1 MKKVYV
7 VLLIILFLFLWI
19 INVNAQSPI
28 TVIEKQKTENI
39 IQYKD
44 TTSILIPTHIA
55 KQIMFDLIA
64 ADSAKE
70 ELKLTH
76 TLLSLIEKKVTLK
89 DSIINAMTVK
99 NQTYA
104 QQILLYKEKEK
115 QYIDYTKTLKMDVK
129 KAKFKNHLFTTV
141 GFVAI
146 LAGALLVF
154 VKS

>member
-1 MKKVYV
+1 MKKIYIA
-7 VLLIILFLFLWI
+7 LIII
-19 INVNAQSPI
+19 IIIFWSIAVNAQS
-28 TVIEKQKTENI
+28 VVEVVEKQKVENV

-44 TTSILIPTHIA
+44 TTPIVIPAYVA

-70 ELKLTH
+70 ELKLAH
-76 TLLSLIEKKVTLK
+76 TLLSLVEKKVTLK
-89 DSIINAMTVK
+89 DSLINSMTTK
-99 NQTYA
+99 NKTYA

-115 QYIDYTKTLKMDVK
+115 QYIAYTKTLKTDVK
-129 KAKFKNHLFTTV
+129 KAKFKNNLFTTV

-146 LAGALLVF
+146 LAGALFLF

>member
-1 MKKVYV
+1 MKKIYIA
-7 VLLIILFLFLWI
+7 LIIIVI
-19 INVNAQSPI
+19 IFWSIAVNAQS
-28 TVIEKQKTENI
+28 VIEVVEKQKVENV

-44 TTSILIPTHIA
+44 TTPIVIPAYVA

-76 TLLSLIEKKVTLK
+76 TLLSLVEKKVTLK
-89 DSIINAMTVK
+89 DSLINSMTTK
-99 NQTYA
+99 NKTYA

-115 QYIDYTKTLKMDVK
+115 QYIAYTKTLKTDVK
-129 KAKFKNHLFTTV
+129 KAKFKNNLFTTV
-141 GFVAI
+141 GFVGI
-146 LAGALLVF
+146 LAGALFLF

>member
-1 MKKVYV
+1 MKKIYIA
-7 VLLIILFLFLWI
+7 LIIIVI
-19 INVNAQSPI
+19 IFWSIAVNAQS
-28 TVIEKQKTENI
+28 VIEVVEKQKVENV

-44 TTSILIPTHIA
+44 TTPIVIPAYVA

-76 TLLSLIEKKVTLK
+76 TLLSLVEKKVTLK
-89 DSIINAMTVK
+89 DSLINSMTTK
-99 NQTYA
+99 NKTYA

-115 QYIDYTKTLKMDVK
+115 QYIAYTKTLKTDVK
-129 KAKFKNHLFTTV
+129 KAKFKNNLFTTV

-146 LAGALLVF
+146 LAGALFLF

>member
-1 MKKVYV
+1 MKKIYIA
-7 VLLIILFLFLWI
+7 LIIIVI
-19 INVNAQSPI
+19 IFWSIAVNAQS
-28 TVIEKQKTENI
+28 VVEVVEKQKVENV

-44 TTSILIPTHIA
+44 TTPIIIPAYVA

-70 ELKLTH
+70 ELKLAH
-76 TLLSLIEKKVTLK
+76 TLLSLVEKKVTLK
-89 DSIINAMTVK
+89 DSLINSMTTK
-99 NQTYA
+99 NKTYA

-115 QYIDYTKTLKMDVK
+115 QYIAYTKTLKTDVK
-129 KAKFKNHLFTTV
+129 KAKFKNNLFTTV

-146 LAGALLVF
+146 LAGALFLF

>member
-1 MKKVYV
+1 MKKIYIA
-7 VLLIILFLFLWI
+7 LIII
-19 INVNAQSPI
+19 IIIFWSIAVNAQS
-28 TVIEKQKTENI
+28 VVEVVEKQKIENV

-44 TTSILIPTHIA
+44 TTPIVIPAYVA

-70 ELKLTH
+70 ELKLAH
-76 TLLSLIEKKVTLK
+76 TLLSLVEKKVTLK
-89 DSIINAMTVK
+89 DSLINSMTTK
-99 NQTYA
+99 NKTYA

-115 QYIDYTKTLKMDVK
+115 QYIAYTKTLKTDVK
-129 KAKFKNHLFTTV
+129 KAKFKNNLFTTV

-146 LAGALLVF
+146 LAGALFLF

>member
-1 MKKVYV
+1 MKKIYIA
-7 VLLIILFLFLWI
+7 LIIIVI
-19 INVNAQSPI
+19 IFWSIAVNAQS
-28 TVIEKQKTENI
+28 VIEVVEKQKVENV

-44 TTSILIPTHIA
+44 TTPIIIPAYVA

-76 TLLSLIEKKVTLK
+76 TLLSLVEKKVTLK
-89 DSIINAMTVK
+89 DSLINSMTTK
-99 NQTYA
+99 NKTYA

-115 QYIDYTKTLKMDVK
+115 QYIAYTKTLKTDVK
-129 KAKFKNHLFTTV
+129 KAKFKNNLFTTV

-146 LAGALLVF
+146 LAGALFLF

>member
-1 MKKVYV
+1 MKKIYIA
-7 VLLIILFLFLWI
+7 LITIVI
-19 INVNAQSPI
+19 IFWSIAVNAQSL
-28 TVIEKQKTENI
+28 VEVVEKQRVENV

-44 TTSILIPTHIA
+44 TTPIIIPAYVA

-70 ELKLTH
+70 ELKLAH
-76 TLLSLIEKKVTLK
+76 TLLSLVEKKVTLK
-89 DSIINAMTVK
+89 DSLINSMTTK
-99 NQTYA
+99 NKTYA

-115 QYIDYTKTLKMDVK
+115 QYIAYTKTLKTDVK
-129 KAKFKNHLFTTV
+129 KAKFKNNLFTTV

-146 LAGALLVF
+146 LAGALFLF

>member
-1 MKKVYV
+1 MKKIYIA
-7 VLLIILFLFLWI
+7 LIIIVI
-19 INVNAQSPI
+19 IFWSIAVNAQSLI
-28 TVIEKQKTENI
+28 EVVEKQRVENV

-44 TTSILIPTHIA
+44 TTPIVIPAYVA

-70 ELKLTH
+70 ELKLAH

-89 DSIINAMTVK
+89 DSLINSMTTK
-99 NQTYA
+99 NKTYA

-115 QYIDYTKTLKMDVK
+115 QYIAYTKTLKTDVK
-129 KAKFKNHLFTTV
+129 KAKFKNNLFTTV
-141 GFVAI
+141 GFVGI
-146 LAGALLVF
+146 LAGALFLF

>member
-1 MKKVYV
+1 MKKIYIA
-7 VLLIILFLFLWI
+7 LIIIVI
-19 INVNAQSPI
+19 IFWSIAVNAQS
-28 TVIEKQKTENI
+28 VIEVVEKQKVENV

-44 TTSILIPTHIA
+44 TTPIVIPAYVA

-70 ELKLTH
+70 ELKLAH
-76 TLLSLIEKKVTLK
+76 TLLSLVEKKVTLK
-89 DSIINAMTVK
+89 DSLINSMTTK
-99 NQTYA
+99 NKTYA

-115 QYIDYTKTLKMDVK
+115 QYIAYTKTLKTDVK
-129 KAKFKNHLFTTV
+129 KAKFKNNLFTTV

-146 LAGALLVF
+146 LAGALFLF